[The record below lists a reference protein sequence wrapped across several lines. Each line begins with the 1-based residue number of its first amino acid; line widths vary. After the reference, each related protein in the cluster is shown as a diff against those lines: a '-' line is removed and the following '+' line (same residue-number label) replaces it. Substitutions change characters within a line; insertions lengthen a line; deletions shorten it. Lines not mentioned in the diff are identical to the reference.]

1 MKGDKMF
8 TLLSILS
15 LISIGVS
22 LYVFG
27 DTAFANPGEKE
38 GFNGW

>member
-1 MKGDKMF
+1 MNGDKMF

-15 LISIGVS
+15 LISIAVS

-27 DTAFANPGEKE
+27 DTAFANPGTKE

>member
-1 MKGDKMF
+1 MF

-27 DTAFANPGEKE
+27 DYAFTNPGAKE